1 MKTIKITYRQMVAE
15 FLLFLKKNNALN
27 GYRNAV
33 KEYKRS
39 HFKTIENIINPF
51 TIEPIKILFNP
62 EEYRELVEGIDK
74 KREERLKFID
84 QIIEEIKYARCL
96 IKKKIKLLFAKLQFC
111 I

>member
-33 KEYKRS
+33 KEYRRS

-51 TIEPIKILFNP
+51 TIEPIKVLFKP
-62 EEYRELVEGIDK
+62 EEYRELIDLAFYWRATPEGHAYW
-74 KREERLKFID
+74 EELDQKWRKMIGDNKF
-84 QIIEEIKYARCL
+84 QMVNE
-96 IKKKIKLLFAKLQFC
+96 KIYKQ
-111 I
+111 

>member
-33 KEYKRS
+33 KEYRRS

-51 TIEPIKILFNP
+51 TIEPIKVLFKQ
-62 EEYRELVEGIDK
+62 EEYSELINLAFQWSLTPEGQTYWEKLDEKWRIMIGDN
-74 KREERLKFID
+74 EF
-84 QIIEEIKYARCL
+84 QIVNE
-96 IKKKIKLLFAKLQFC
+96 KLYK
-111 I
+111 